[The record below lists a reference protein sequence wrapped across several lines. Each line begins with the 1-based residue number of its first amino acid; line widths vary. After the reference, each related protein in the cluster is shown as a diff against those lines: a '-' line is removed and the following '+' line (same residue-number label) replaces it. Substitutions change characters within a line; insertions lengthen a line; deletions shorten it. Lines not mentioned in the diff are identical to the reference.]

1 RLSLGG
7 LDARQLRELVGRRCG
22 VHLTPAAAQRLQAHT
37 QGSPLEALMLAEE
50 LGAETLNRRFDA
62 LPAPRSYA
70 TLVLNRLAGCA
81 AETERLVAA
90 VAVLGH
96 PAPIGSLPRLL
107 ELDDIGAPLDEAVEQ
122 GLLIVDRRAGAPV
135 VEV

>member
-1 RLSLGG
+1 RHRVLAVVLHRPTAPFLEPLHRLCADGRGRRLSLGG

-22 VHLTPAAAQRLQAHT
+22 VVLTPAAAQRLHAHT

-81 AETERLVAA
+81 AETE
-90 VAVLGH
+90 
-96 PAPIGSLPRLL
+96 
-107 ELDDIGAPLDEAVEQ
+107 
-122 GLLIVDRRAGAPV
+122 
-135 VEV
+135 